1 MGLDL
6 LTSRFFRLR
15 SVFFFPPFKLNP
27 VAPRL
32 DLPPLPLSAADQIPN
47 RKFRTSP
54 RTLVPVVQLQASLPF
69 VRWTFLQVALDALS
83 KAEASRNACRNTR
96 IDRQNANGVMP
107 RTTLPKHLETR
118 TSSQKAQGRPK
129 QFRFSISYFLG
140 ALILNILISAF
151 TDPLRSGDLIET
163 MLMTSVVLVAGL
175 SISGRWR
182 ALVGILL
189 AAPAVIGEWL
199 NHWDSRQKSGI
210 SASRRASLASHV
222 FFFCSRR
229 PLTK

>member
-1 MGLDL
+1 MVL
-6 LTSRFFRLR
+6 LSRL
-15 SVFFFPPFKLNP
+15 KLNP
-27 VAPRL
+27 VASRL
-32 DLPPLPLSAADQIPN
+32 DLPPLPLSSADQIPN

-118 TSSQKAQGRPK
+118 TSSQKAQGRQK

-140 ALILNILISAF
+140 ALILNILISPF

-163 MLMTSVVLVAGL
+163 MLMTSVLLVAVL
-175 SISGRWR
+175 SIAGRWR

-189 AAPAVIGEWL
+189 PAPAAIRVWL
-199 NHWDSRQKSGI
+199 NNWELRPKSWI
-210 SASRRASLASHV
+210 SASWRASSTLPCS
-222 FFFCSRR
+222 FFS
-229 PLTK
+229 

>member
-1 MGLDL
+1 LP
-6 LTSRFFRLR
+6 TSRLFRLPGMVLLSR
-15 SVFFFPPFKLNP
+15 LKLNP
-27 VAPRL
+27 VASRL

-140 ALILNILISAF
+140 ALILNILISPF

-163 MLMTSVVLVAGL
+163 MLMTSVLLVAVL
-175 SISGRWR
+175 SIAGRWR

-210 SASRRASLASHV
+210 SASRRASWTSHV
-222 FFFCSRR
+222 FFLRSSR